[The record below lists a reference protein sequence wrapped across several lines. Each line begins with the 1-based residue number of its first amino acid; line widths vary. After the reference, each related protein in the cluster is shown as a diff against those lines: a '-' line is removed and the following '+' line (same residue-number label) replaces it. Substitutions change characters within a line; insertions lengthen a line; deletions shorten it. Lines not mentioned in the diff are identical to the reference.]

1 MEREANYVAV
11 GAFMLVVIAMATV
24 FVLWYSNARERREYQ
39 PYEVYF
45 TGSVS
50 GLNEG
55 STVRYLGVNV
65 GRVSRIRL
73 DGRDPKRVQVIVELD
88 KSTPV
93 KPTTLARL
101 TMQGVTGLLFID
113 LAQAQPDARGINP
126 EVESDRYPVIRSVA
140 SDLDLFLSG
149 LPDLVVQATYV
160 TDRVNRLL
168 SDDNL
173 AAVGASLA
181 SVKHAAESL
190 PALTRE
196 TASLA
201 ADLRALTAEAQQTAG
216 RVDAMVAR
224 AGPEVGATAEKL
236 KVASDH
242 LAATAE
248 RVDSLLV
255 RHETDLDRFATQGLG
270 DLAALARE
278 SRDAATEVRVLARSL
293 RENPSRVIYQ
303 QPAPG
308 VPVPP

>member
-11 GAFMLVVIAMATV
+11 GAFMLVVMAMATV
-24 FVLWYSNARERREYQ
+24 FVLWYSNARERREYV

-65 GRVSRIRL
+65 GRVARIRL
-73 DGRDPKRVQVIVELD
+73 DGRDPKRVQVVVDLD
-88 KSTPV
+88 KSTPI

-113 LAQAQPDARGINP
+113 LFQAQPDARGVNP

-149 LPDLVVQATYV
+149 LPELAVQATHV
-160 TDRVNRLL
+160 TDRVNRVL
-168 SDDNL
+168 SDQNL
-173 AAVGASLA
+173 AAIGDSLA
-181 SVKHAAESL
+181 SVRAAAQSL
-190 PALTRE
+190 PALTRD
-196 TASLA
+196 TAQLA
-201 ADLRALTAEAQQTAG
+201 ADLRVLTAQAQQAAG
-216 RVDAMVAR
+216 RVDGLLER
-224 AGPEVGATAEKL
+224 SGPEVAQTTERL
-236 KVASDH
+236 RVAADH

-248 RVDSLLV
+248 RVDGLLA
-255 RHETDLDRFATQGLG
+255 RHEGDLDRFATQGLG
-270 DLAALARE
+270 DLSTLARE
-278 SRDAATEVRVLARSL
+278 SRDAASEVRSLARAL

-308 VPVPP
+308 VAIPP